1 MFSNKSILFIDNEK
15 SNFSFASNSF
25 LLIINDEFISNS
37 CIDNDSDQELI
48 TRDEINGYV
57 LKEKL
62 KKINLN
68 SSNIL
73 NLNIDIINLK
83 KINLVDKNIK
93 EIHPNLFNGLVNL
106 MHINLSYN
114 KILQVRTFQTDGF
127 WHKDKAQCRF

>member
-15 SNFSFASNSF
+15 SNFSFVSNSF

-68 SSNIL
+68 SSNVM
-73 NLNIDIINLK
+73 NLDIDIINQVEIIISTNY
-83 KINLVDKNIK
+83 INEMNPNFFNIY
-93 EIHPNLFNGLVNL
+93 F
-106 MHINLSYN
+106 LS
-114 KILQVRTFQTDGF
+114 
-127 WHKDKAQCRF
+127 